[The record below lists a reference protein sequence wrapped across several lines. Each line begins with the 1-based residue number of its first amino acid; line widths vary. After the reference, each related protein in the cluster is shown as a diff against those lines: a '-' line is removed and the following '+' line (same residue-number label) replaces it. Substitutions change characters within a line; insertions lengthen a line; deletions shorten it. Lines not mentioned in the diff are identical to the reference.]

1 MTRHRAYG
9 SNDTEAPSDGG
20 LGWEPF
26 ARLSCLC
33 AETIRGVIGIRMP
46 EIRKKLLFHRA
57 GRSLPAFLMGFG
69 VVTVI
74 LWVTILGWLLFE
86 AVLWIF

>member
-1 MTRHRAYG
+1 
-9 SNDTEAPSDGG
+9 
-20 LGWEPF
+20 
-26 ARLSCLC
+26 
-33 AETIRGVIGIRMP
+33 MP

-69 VVTVI
+69 VATVI